1 MPLDELGTKIAE
13 ELLSSQLRIAEL
25 WRRILDDQARIIALE
40 ATLQTIIDKTAY
52 PCPCCEKQW
61 ECLPDCTFEIDDP
74 DGYDTMKF
82 QRETLIPARD
92 LLKPKEVT

>member
-1 MPLDELGTKIAE
+1 MPFDKATDPIAIE
-13 ELLSSQLRIAEL
+13 INTLQAQIVEL
-25 WRRILDDQARIIALE
+25 WRRILDDRARTIALE

-52 PCPCCEKQW
+52 PCPCCEEQW